1 MKRPSGGVGASKLR
15 ATGRWAVRVR
25 RLFLAVLV
33 VSGCGAEDRSDQPLL
48 VLAAA
53 SLTGAMEAVEVAYE
67 AASGQ
72 PLTVVFGSSGNLAA
86 QIRHGAPADV
96 YVSAN
101 ERFFDELASEGF
113 LDPSSRVEVA
123 VGRLALVTPPG
134 RPAVERLEALA
145 DPSYQAVAMANPE
158 HAPYGGAAR
167 SALQAVGIWEALEG
181 RVVMGENV
189 AQAFQ
194 YVRTGNAD
202 AGLVALSLVVSPQGG
217 PGTGAADAPPYTVV
231 AEALHPPLSQIG
243 GVVSGS
249 RRPQAAAGLLA
260 WLAGPEGRR
269 ILGEYGFEAP
279 AS

>member
-1 MKRPSGGVGASKLR
+1 MKSWSGGEEARGWR
-15 ATGRWAVRVR
+15 GTGRWTAGARSLLMVA
-25 RLFLAVLV
+25 LA
-33 VSGCGAEDRSDQPLL
+33 VSGCGAEDRDDQSLL

-53 SLTGAMEAVEVAYE
+53 NLTGAMEAVELAYE
-67 AASGQ
+67 ATSGQ
-72 PLTVVFGSSGNLAA
+72 TLTVVFGSSGNLAA

-101 ERFFDELASEGF
+101 ERFFDELASDGF

-134 RPAVERLEALA
+134 RPAVERLQALG
-145 DPSYQAVAMANPE
+145 DPSFQAVAMANPE
-158 HAPYGGAAR
+158 HAPYGAAAR
-167 SALQAVGIWEALEG
+167 SALRAVGIWGALEG
-181 RVVMGENV
+181 RMVMGENV

-202 AGLVALSLVVSPQGG
+202 AGLVALSLVVSPGDDTF
-217 PGTGAADAPPYTVV
+217 TGAGDLPSYTVV
-231 AEALHPPLSQIG
+231 DKALHAPLSQVG

-249 RRPQAAAGLLA
+249 RRPEAASGFLA

-269 ILGEYGFEAP
+269 ILGGYGFEEPAP
-279 AS
+279 